1 MVSKYSRVALWEEVL
16 ASPQS
21 NVISGTQ
28 AKQTSFYKYCCN
40 SKSLLVFRTK
50 KLRMLCICKIQSVSV
65 TNSYFI
71 CLLLLLLSFI
81 YLFVCCLFFFALLL
95 FFSKKNELIQNCS
108 KTYSVIK
115 KRLKNSLSVFIH

>member
-28 AKQTSFYKYCCN
+28 AKQTSFYKYCYN

-50 KLRMLCICKIQSVSV
+50 KLRMLCICKISVSI

-81 YLFVCCLFFFALLL
+81 YLFVCCLVFFALLL
-95 FFSKKNELIQNCS
+95 FSFQKNELIQNCS

>member
-1 MVSKYSRVALWEEVL
+1 MVSKYSRVALWEDVL

-50 KLRMLCICKIQSVSV
+50 KLRMLCICKISVSI

-81 YLFVCCLFFFALLL
+81 YLFVCCLFFFCAIAI
-95 FFSKKNELIQNCS
+95 FFQKN
-108 KTYSVIK
+108 
-115 KRLKNSLSVFIH
+115 

>member
-1 MVSKYSRVALWEEVL
+1 MVSKYSRVALWEDVL

-28 AKQTSFYKYCCN
+28 AKQTSFYKYCYN

-50 KLRMLCICKIQSVSV
+50 KLRMLCICKRQSV
-65 TNSYFI
+65 YRYEFI
-71 CLLLLLLSFI
+71 FHLFIVVIII
-81 YLFVCCLFFFALLL
+81 YLFVCCLFFCFFALLL
-95 FFSKKNELIQNCS
+95 FFFSQKNELNQNCS

-115 KRLKNSLSVFIH
+115 SA